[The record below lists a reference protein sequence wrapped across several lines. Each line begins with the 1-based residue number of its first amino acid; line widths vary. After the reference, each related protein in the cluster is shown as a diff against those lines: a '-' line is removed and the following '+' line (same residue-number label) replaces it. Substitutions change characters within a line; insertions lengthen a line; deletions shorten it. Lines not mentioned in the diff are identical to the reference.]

1 MITKTGRMIRAEEF
15 STLDL
20 STLSWEEMQ
29 QGLSQIHRFCGA
41 GISVAEHSLRL
52 YWMAEISHHSPAF
65 MLACLLHDVEE
76 LVGMVDIPRPEK
88 EDPFWASIV
97 NAQRNFG
104 QRVFDHYKINLS
116 ANHLALLKDWD
127 TLASWV
133 ETRALHPVMRD
144 EVIRRWG
151 APPDGVDDFRQLYY
165 EIEPDEVSNAE
176 FRSLVQL
183 VWSAV

>member
-1 MITKTGRMIRAEEF
+1 MITKIGRMIRAEEF

-20 STLSWEEMQ
+20 NTLSWEEMQ
-29 QGLSQIHRFCGA
+29 QGLSQIHRFSGA

-52 YWMAEISHHSPAF
+52 YWMAYVWDHSPAI

-104 QRVFDHYKINLS
+104 QRVFDHYKVHLGV
-116 ANHLALLKDWD
+116 NHLALLKHWD

-133 ETRALHPVMRD
+133 EARALHPIIRD

-151 APPDGVDDFRQLYY
+151 VPPDGVDDFRSLYY
-165 EIEPDEVSNAE
+165 EVEPEEISNAE
-176 FRSLVQL
+176 FQTLVRSVQ
-183 VWSAV
+183 SAV

>member
-1 MITKTGRMIRAEEF
+1 MIRAEEF

-20 STLSWEEMQ
+20 NTLSWEEIQ
-29 QGLSQIHRFCGA
+29 QGLSQIHRFSGA

-52 YWMAEISHHSPAF
+52 YRMAYIWGHSPAF
-65 MLACLLHDVEE
+65 TLACLLHDVEE

-104 QRVFDHYKINLS
+104 QRVFDHYKIKLNS
-116 ANHLALLKDWD
+116 NQLALLKQWD

-133 ETRALHPVMRD
+133 EARALHPKMRD

-151 APPDGVDDFRQLYY
+151 TPPDGADDFRTLYY
-165 EIEPDEVSNAE
+165 SVKPEEVSNAE
-176 FRSLVQL
+176 FRALVRAAQP
-183 VWSAV
+183 A